1 MELGLTIGKIW
12 LESTSKEVRVFSV
25 ILFQKKIFGMAS
37 PS

>member
-25 ILFQKKIFGMAS
+25 ILFQKKNFGMAS